1 MRNIFIQG
9 ACEGNLK
16 RISVEIPREK
26 LVVFTG
32 LSGSGKST
40 LLRDVLY
47 MECQRQYLEAMSF
60 QGIPK
65 PKVERVRGAGPAILI
80 SQGGANKNPR
90 STVGTATNIYTGL
103 RMLFEKLGVRRCP
116 ACGQTICAADCV
128 ETTQKQG
135 GKFLVWMDCCR
146 CGHRMPKLTRSHF
159 SFNTKEG
166 ACPACAGLGRV
177 IAVDRSAAV
186 NEHFSLEKGAVTW
199 WERRYGEY
207 QTGAFYRALEHY
219 GLPLAPGAPVECF
232 SALQKI
238 ILYQG
243 VGSAAVQAAFPG
255 QTPPRTVELGR
266 FEGVEPL
273 LWKRMEARAGDGGKL
288 ERCFTSVPCPAC
300 GGDRLNGISRQVTVS
315 GMRLAQANLLSLD
328 QLLGWIGSL
337 DRHLAGPARGQ
348 VEPFLLDLETKL
360 RRLARVGLGYLT
372 PDRQTMTLSGG
383 ESQRLKLAA
392 TLDSDL
398 TGLLYILDEP
408 TAGLHPQDTAG
419 MVEIL
424 RTLRDNGNTV
434 LVIEH
439 DPDVIRAA
447 DHLIDLG
454 PGAGKQGGQ
463 VVACGTPAQLMRQP
477 ASLTGRWL
485 AAQIDFKTEP
495 RPGNG
500 HFVGVRNAV
509 LFNLDHLSVRFPCG
523 CLAAVTGASGSGKS
537 TLIFEVL
544 AKGGENV
551 EGLEQFS
558 QVICLEQASISRNKR
573 SNVAT
578 YSGAYDQLRALFAA
592 SPGAKAAGL
601 QAKHFS
607 FNLPGGRCE
616 TCQGLGTVA
625 SNLLFFPE
633 AQVPCPACGGNR
645 FRPDVLAVRCQGLSV
660 LEVLALPLADALP
673 VFRAFPKLRR
683 TLQLLCDV
691 GLGYLELGQP
701 LTTLSGGEAQRLKLA
716 SELIA
721 GGRGR
726 TLYLLDEP
734 TAGLHPQDVE
744 HFLTLLDRMV
754 DAGHTVIAVEH
765 NQQLIRHCDWVV
777 DLGPGG
783 GSNGGELMFS
793 GTPLQLSHQ
802 PNNATA
808 RYLLCQ
814 TP

>member
-1 MRNIFIQG
+1 MRNILIED

-16 RISVEIPREK
+16 QVTVEIPREK

-65 PKVERVRGAGPAILI
+65 PKVKRIRGAGPAILI
-80 SQGGANKNPR
+80 SQGGVNKNPR
-90 STVGTATNIYTGL
+90 STVGTVTNIYTGL

-128 ETTQKQG
+128 EATEKQG
-135 GKFLVWMDCCR
+135 GEFFVWMDCCR

-166 ACPACAGLGRV
+166 ACPVCAGLGRV
-177 IAVDRSAAV
+177 MAVDRSAAV
-186 NEHFSLEKGAVTW
+186 NEQLSLEEGAVTW

-207 QTGAFYRALEHY
+207 QTAAFYRALAHY
-219 GLPLAPGAPVECF
+219 GLPLAPGTPVEHF
-232 SALQKI
+232 SALQKT

-243 VGSAAVQAAFPG
+243 VGCEAVQAAFPD

-266 FEGVEPL
+266 FEGIEPL
-273 LWKRMEARAGDGGKL
+273 LWKRLQARDGEGGKL
-288 ERCFTSVPCPAC
+288 ERCFTSAPCPAC
-300 GGDRLNGISRQVTVS
+300 GGERLSETSRQVTVA
-315 GMRLAQANLLSLD
+315 GMRLAQVSLLSLE
-328 QLLGWIGSL
+328 QLLGWIRSL
-337 DRHLAGPARGQ
+337 DRQLAGPVRGQ
-348 VEPFLLDLETKL
+348 IEPFLLDLETKL
-360 RRLARVGLGYLT
+360 RRLAQVGLGYLT

-383 ESQRLKLAA
+383 EAQRLKLAA

-419 MVEIL
+419 MVE
-424 RTLRDNGNTV
+424 TLRALRDKGNTV

-485 AAQIDFKTEP
+485 AAQSDFKAAP

-500 HFVGVRNAV
+500 HFIGVRNAV

-523 CLAAVTGASGSGKS
+523 CLTGVTGPSGSGKS

-551 EGLEQFS
+551 EGLEQFD
-558 QVICLEQASISRNKR
+558 QVICLEQAAISRNKR

-578 YSGAYDQLRALFAA
+578 YSGAYDQIRALFAA
-592 SPGAKAAGL
+592 SPGAKAAGP
-601 QAKHFS
+601 QAKQFS

-633 AQVPCPACGGNR
+633 AQVPCPTCGGKR
-645 FRPDVLAVRCQGLSV
+645 FSPDILAVRWRGLSIP
-660 LEVLALPLADALP
+660 EVLALPLADALP
-673 VFRAFPKLRR
+673 LFRDPPKLHR

-691 GLGYLELGQP
+691 GLGYLELGQA

-716 SELIA
+716 SELIRGGA
-721 GGRGR
+721 GRA
-726 TLYLLDEP
+726 LYLLDEP
-734 TAGLHPQDVE
+734 TAGLHPQDVQ
-744 HFLTLLDRMV
+744 HFLALLDRLV
-754 DAGHTVIAVEH
+754 GAGHTVIAVEH
-765 NQQLIRHCDWVV
+765 NQQLIRHCAWVV

-783 GSNGGELMFS
+783 GTNGGKLMFS
-793 GTPLQLSHQ
+793 GTPLQLSRQ

-808 RYLLCQ
+808 RYLRCQ
-814 TP
+814 TL